1 MQSATAIK
9 LMHLSTDCYKTIATV
24 AFSHCI
30 ITPGYSLALALYVIR
45 KGNRSNRVF

>member
-9 LMHLSTDCYKTIATV
+9 LMHLSTDCYKTVATV

-30 ITPGYSLALALYVIR
+30 ITPGYSLTKALSVIR
-45 KGNRSNRVF
+45 KDNHLNRAF